1 MKKYIWLFGEN
12 LGKTSNNNS
21 FYFWK
26 EINEKQDGIKKLF
39 VMSKNKENLKH
50 YRKLDR
56 KSKKNVIWK
65 NTLKHWKY
73 YKKSDM
79 SFVTLSYKDVQ
90 PTKFIFKNIK
100 SAVISPIVYLQ
111 HGTLAM
117 KKINY
122 NGKSY
127 NNNMFRFL
135 YYNKKIKDTLINEN
149 NFKPYQL
156 KYSPY
161 HPRYKQLVI
170 KNEEFASI
178 KNNKKSILWFITW
191 REYFGDNRET
201 ERFLNNIKN
210 TINNYNFRKYLNE
223 EGYSLKIC
231 LHQFFDEDKINYMT
245 EKLKDID
252 IQIIT
257 PNKVDVMEEVAKND
271 ILITDYSSL
280 AFDFTLLGKPVIL
293 YQPDINIYSKYR
305 EFYYLDEMKKYS
317 VTKINAL
324 VEELKNCKNTVN
336 QFFKNKMPDTI
347 DYEYIKQGK
356 HIEDLYNYFY
366 DIQIKDV
373 AFIGYNF
380 FRKRWNNFCNS
391 CFG

>member
-149 NFKPYQL
+149 NFII
-156 KYSPY
+156 
-161 HPRYKQLVI
+161 R
-170 KNEEFASI
+170 ASSVEMG
-178 KNNKKSILWFITW
+178 KV
-191 REYFGDNRET
+191 E
-201 ERFLNNIKN
+201 
-210 TINNYNFRKYLNE
+210 
-223 EGYSLKIC
+223 
-231 LHQFFDEDKINYMT
+231 
-245 EKLKDID
+245 EKL
-252 IQIIT
+252 T
-257 PNKVDVMEEVAKND
+257 
-271 ILITDYSSL
+271 
-280 AFDFTLLGKPVIL
+280 
-293 YQPDINIYSKYR
+293 
-305 EFYYLDEMKKYS
+305 
-317 VTKINAL
+317 
-324 VEELKNCKNTVN
+324 VENETNNNTN
-336 QFFKNKMPDTI
+336 
-347 DYEYIKQGK
+347 
-356 HIEDLYNYFY
+356 
-366 DIQIKDV
+366 
-373 AFIGYNF
+373 
-380 FRKRWNNFCNS
+380 
-391 CFG
+391 